1 MPSGVGGGNEKQDED
16 KNNRYSN
23 NLNEWIWGKKIIRQ
37 RPLDQ
42 GLRFYQHSKIKW
54 VDTGQLAAKETDEN
68 HTPAP
73 WLYVRADLLTWGLVM
88 PSVLHPPEA
97 FVWLWRPRPR
107 EETLSLFLW
116 ASLAV
121 CANWEPFPMVSRCSQ
136 RKEACHGPKSI
147 PRNDFPSCWM
157 YDIPLSKALPFAVS
171 APDIFLRA
179 YVRMWSVLSI
189 LFSFCN
195 NMGWGVNYDLHWE
208 HPWVSS
214 SWIGLL
220 YQCWKTFKIRSQTSL
235 APFLS
240 RPGRWACFGFQK
252 PPESFYRVLFHE
264 VCTINFWGLHH

>member
-1 MPSGVGGGNEKQDED
+1 MRSKMRTRITGIQTTWMNEYEERKLYGRGHWIKVWDPISIQKLSGLTLVSLQPK
-16 KNNRYSN
+16 R
-23 NLNEWIWGKKIIRQ
+23 LMKII
-37 RPLDQ
+37 P
-42 GLRFYQHSKIKW
+42 QHPDCIC
-54 VDTGQLAAKETDEN
+54 
-68 HTPAP
+68 
-73 WLYVRADLLTWGLVM
+73 ADLLTWGLVM

-220 YQCWKTFKIRSQTSL
+220 YQCWKAFKIRSQTSL

-240 RPGRWACFGFQK
+240 RPGRWACFGFRK
-252 PPESFYRVLFHE
+252 PPKSFYQVLFHE